1 MGNDLRNPIPP
12 PIYAKFAL
20 KIITPFGK
28 NATLLRL
35 KRCKRMH
42 KKSGIG
48 ATVYLISRKILNNE
62 PSLAI

>member
-28 NATLLRL
+28 KCYIAEIETVQKNAQK
-35 KRCKRMH
+35 KRYRGDC
-42 KKSGIG
+42 
-48 ATVYLISRKILNNE
+48 ISHISKNTE
-62 PSLAI
+62 Q